1 MEDQSYIQ
9 VIVRVVVIVLL
20 MFLAVK
26 VVQFIT
32 RRVFRKRKE
41 GKDEEFGK
49 RMDTLSS
56 VTTAA
61 LTVCIIIVAAL
72 MVMSQLG
79 IPIGPVLAGAGVL
92 GVAVGFG
99 AQHLVRDV
107 ISGFFILM
115 DDQIRIG
122 DVVEIAGKGGLVERV
137 TPRLTVLRDLAG
149 NVHYV
154 RNGEIGVVTNMTK
167 EYSRYVF
174 DIGVAYREDVDE
186 VIDIVKQ
193 VDEELRNDAA
203 FAEDILEPIEILGLD
218 QFGDSAVIVKA
229 RTKTKPVKQWAVGR
243 EFNRRLKKKFDE
255 KDIEIPFPH
264 MTLYMGHDKQGRSPA
279 LSVALKK

>member
-1 MEDQSYIQ
+1 
-9 VIVRVVVIVLL
+9 
-20 MFLAVK
+20 
-26 VVQFIT
+26 VQFIT
-32 RRVFRKRKE
+32 RRVFSKRKE

-56 VTTAA
+56 VATAA

-193 VDEELRNDAA
+193 VDDEMRKDAA
-203 FAEDILEPIEILGLD
+203 FAENILEPIEILGLD

-264 MTLYMGHDKQGRSPA
+264 MTLYMGQNKQGRSPA
-279 LSVALKK
+279 LNVAVEK